1 MASLPHSGTQGLY
14 TTMRDLKWSPAE
26 KAIARKAF
34 HQALQRE
41 LEAVILE
48 SKQMAAKINQPSDLW
63 DLERYLP
70 QRREEIERKYDYRY
84 SVLPLV
90 FGNLVRE
97 GRLSEEE
104 LYGLAFFAALLRAA
118 QRFFIIIEM
127 RFRAAGLMVRR
138 PRGCL
143 AAGLTADLRCAA
155 QRFR

>member
-104 LYGLAFFAALLRAA
+104 LYGLAPDKLGY
-118 QRFFIIIEM
+118 I
-127 RFRAAGLMVRR
+127 RR
-138 PRGCL
+138 L
-143 AAGLTADLRCAA
+143 ATL
-155 QRFR
+155 